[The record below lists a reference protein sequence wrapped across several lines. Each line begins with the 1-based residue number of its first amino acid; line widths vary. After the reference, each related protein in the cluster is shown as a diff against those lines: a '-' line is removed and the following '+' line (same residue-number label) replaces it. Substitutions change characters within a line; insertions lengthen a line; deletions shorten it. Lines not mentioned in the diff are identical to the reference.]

1 MCPPFFVSCIGDGM
15 DALDRKRAVSR
26 FAQIHADE
34 WRQATKTNA
43 EITSAIVSAGVR
55 EGLSREEALD
65 LAADMLK
72 YMRRHL

>member
-1 MCPPFFVSCIGDGM
+1 M